1 MDKRAAPSLT
11 RRVGA
16 RYDAGVSRPLLQNDR
31 VLRALRRKPVDVTP
45 IWIMRQA
52 GRYMPEY
59 RALRAEADFLSLCQT
74 PELAARAT
82 LLPIELLGV
91 DAAIIFS
98 DILIPVQAMGM
109 QLVFSESKGPQLP
122 VPIRDRA
129 DIDALKDFDPWTDT
143 AFLPVS
149 IQQTV
154 KALDGRVPLLGF
166 AGAPY
171 TLATYMIEG
180 ETSKNFHGIKR
191 LAYQAPDLL
200 HRLLERLT
208 RMVGEYL
215 VAQVEAGADAVQI
228 FDTWAGALSP
238 LDYAA
243 FCAPYTAR
251 IVETVKKTGAPVIL
265 YVNGC
270 AALLEAMAG
279 TGVDAISVDWRVDL
293 AEAKQRVGGRVALQ
307 GNLDPCVLY
316 APSEVIRRHAQRILD
331 AYGREPGHVFNL
343 GHGILPD
350 VSVESAKTLVH
361 AVHDASRAIRSS

>member
-1 MDKRAAPSLT
+1 MP
-11 RRVGA
+11 GM
-16 RYDAGVSRPLLQNDR
+16 SRPLLRNDR
-31 VLRALRRKPVDVTP
+31 VLRALRREAVDLTPV
-45 IWIMRQA
+45 WIMRQA

-59 RALRAEADFLSLCQT
+59 RAIRAEADFLTLCKT
-74 PELAARAT
+74 PELATRAT
-82 LLPIELLGV
+82 LLPIDLLGV

-109 QLVFSESKGPQLP
+109 ELIFSESKGPQLP
-122 VPIRDRA
+122 TPIRDRA
-129 DIDALKDFDPWTDT
+129 GIDGLKDFDPWVDT
-143 AFLPVS
+143 AFVPAS

-180 ETSKNFHGIKR
+180 ETSKNFYGIKR
-191 LAYQAPDLL
+191 LAYQAPEML

-208 RMVGEYL
+208 NMVGKYL
-215 VAQVEAGADAVQI
+215 VAQVEAGADAVQL
-228 FDTWAGALSP
+228 FDTWAGGLSP
-238 LDYAA
+238 ADYAT
-243 FCAPYTAR
+243 FSAPYTAK
-251 IVETVKKTGAPVIL
+251 IVQTVKKTGVPIIL

-270 AALLEAMAG
+270 AALLESMAD

-293 AEAKQRVGGRVALQ
+293 AEAKQRVGARVALQ

-316 APSEVIRRHAQRILD
+316 APPDVIRRHAQHILN

-350 VSVESAKTLVH
+350 VSVESAKTLVS
-361 AVHDASRAIRSS
+361 AVRDASRAIRA

>member
-1 MDKRAAPSLT
+1 MRPPSLT
-11 RRVGA
+11 PRVSA
-16 RYDAGVSRPLLQNDR
+16 RYDAGVSRVLKNNRL
-31 VLRALRRKPVDVTP
+31 LRALRREAVDVTP
-45 IWIMRQA
+45 VWIMRQA

-82 LLPIELLGV
+82 LLPIDLLGV

-109 QLVFSESKGPQLP
+109 PLVFSESRGPQLP

-129 DIDALKDFDPWTDT
+129 GVDALKDFDPWTDT
-143 AFLPVS
+143 AFLPAS

-180 ETSKNFHGIKR
+180 ETSKHFYGIKR

-208 RMVGEYL
+208 RMVGDYL

-238 LDYAA
+238 PDYAA

-270 AALLEAMAG
+270 ATLLETMVE
-279 TGVDAISVDWRVDL
+279 TGVDAISVDWRMDL
-293 AEAKQRVGGRVALQ
+293 GEARARVGGRVALQ

-316 APSEVIRRHAQRILD
+316 APSDVLSGHARRILD

-350 VSVESAKTLVH
+350 VSVESAKTLVE
-361 AVHDASRAIRSS
+361 

>member
-1 MDKRAAPSLT
+1 MTLRGD
-11 RRVGA
+11 A
-16 RYDAGVSRPLLQNDR
+16 RYDAGVSRPLLKNDR
-31 VLRALRRKPVDVTP
+31 VLRALRREPVDVTP

-59 RALRAEADFLSLCQT
+59 RALRAEADFLSLCKT
-74 PELAARAT
+74 PELSTRAT
-82 LLPIELLGV
+82 LLPIDLLGV

-109 QLVFSESKGPQLP
+109 ELVFSESKGPQLP

-129 DIDALKDFDPWTDT
+129 GIDALKDFDPWTHT
-143 AFLPVS
+143 AFLPAS

-154 KALDGRVPLLGF
+154 KVLNGRVPLLGF

-180 ETSKNFHGIKR
+180 ETSKNFYGIKR
-191 LAYQAPDLL
+191 LAYQAPELL

-215 VAQVEAGADAVQI
+215 VAQIEAGADAVQL
-228 FDTWAGALSP
+228 FDTWAGALAP
-238 LDYAA
+238 ADYDA
-243 FCAPYTAR
+243 FCAPYTAK
-251 IVETVKKTGAPVIL
+251 IVETVKKTGAPIIL

-270 AALLEAMAG
+270 ATLLESMAG

-293 AEAKQRVGGRVALQ
+293 AEAKARVGDRVALQ

-316 APSEVIRRHAQRILD
+316 APPEVIRRHTRRILEI
-331 AYGREPGHVFNL
+331 YQREPGHVFNL

-350 VSVESAKTLVH
+350 VSVESARTLVQ
-361 AVHDASRAIRSS
+361 AVHDMSGASRS

>member
-1 MDKRAAPSLT
+1 M
-11 RRVGA
+11 
-16 RYDAGVSRPLLQNDR
+16 SRLLKNDL
-31 VLRALRRKPVDVTP
+31 VLRALRREPVDVTP
-45 IWIMRQA
+45 VWIMRQA

-59 RALRAEADFLSLCQT
+59 RAIRAEADFLTLCQT
-74 PELAARAT
+74 PELATRAT
-82 LLPIELLGV
+82 LLPIDLLGV

-109 QLVFSESKGPQLP
+109 ELVFSESKGPQLP
-122 VPIRDRA
+122 TPIRDRA
-129 DIDALKDFDPWTDT
+129 DIDRLKDFDPESDT
-143 AFLPVS
+143 AFLPAS
-149 IQQTV
+149 IRQTV

-180 ETSKNFHGIKR
+180 ETSKNFYGIKR

-208 RMVGEYL
+208 RVVGEYL
-215 VAQVEAGADAVQI
+215 VAQVEAGADAVQL
-228 FDTWAGALSP
+228 FDTWAGALAP
-238 LDYAA
+238 ADYAA

-251 IVETVKKTGAPVIL
+251 IVEAVKKTGAPVIV

-270 AALLEAMAG
+270 ATLLEAMAG
-279 TGVDAISVDWRVDL
+279 TGVDAISVDWRLDL
-293 AEAKQRVGGRVALQ
+293 AEAKRRVGARVALQ

-316 APSEVIRRHAQRILD
+316 APEDVVRLHARRILD
-331 AYGREPGHVFNL
+331 AYGGESGHVFNL

-350 VSVESAKTLVH
+350 VSVANAKALVN
-361 AVHDASRAIRSS
+361 AVHHGSRAIRSS

>member
-1 MDKRAAPSLT
+1 MTLRG
-11 RRVGA
+11 GA
-16 RYDAGVSRPLLQNDR
+16 RYDAGVSRPVLKNDR
-31 VLRALRRKPVDVTP
+31 VLRALRREPVDVTP

-59 RALRAEADFLSLCQT
+59 RAIRAEADFLTLCKT
-74 PELAARAT
+74 PDLSTRAT
-82 LLPIELLGV
+82 LLPIDLLGV

-109 QLVFSESKGPQLP
+109 DLVFSESKGPQLP

-129 DIDALKDFDPWTDT
+129 GVDALKDFDPWTHT
-143 AFLPVS
+143 GFLPAS

-154 KALDGRVPLLGF
+154 NALDGRVPLLGF

-180 ETSKNFHGIKR
+180 ETSKNFYGIKR
-191 LAYQAPDLL
+191 LAYQAPELL

-208 RMVGEYL
+208 RMVAEYL
-215 VAQVEAGADAVQI
+215 VAQIEAGADAVQL
-228 FDTWAGALSP
+228 FDTWAGALAP
-238 LDYAA
+238 ADYNA
-243 FCAPYTAR
+243 FCAPYTAK
-251 IVETVKKTGAPVIL
+251 IVEAVKKTGAPIIL

-270 AALLEAMAG
+270 ATLLESMAD
-279 TGVDAISVDWRVDL
+279 TGVDAISVDWRMDL
-293 AEAKQRVGGRVALQ
+293 AEAKARVGTRVALQ

-316 APSEVIRRHAQRILD
+316 APADTIRLHTQRILD
-331 AYGREPGHVFNL
+331 AYQRQPGHVFNL

-350 VSVESAKTLVH
+350 VSVASARSLVD
-361 AVHDASRAIRSS
+361 AVHELSRVPRS

>member
-1 MDKRAAPSLT
+1 MVAASLT
-11 RRVGA
+11 PRVGA
-16 RYDAGVSRPLLQNDR
+16 RYDAGVSRLLKNDR
-31 VLRALRRKPVDVTP
+31 VLRALRREAVDITP

-59 RALRAEADFLSLCQT
+59 RALRAEADFLTLCRT
-74 PELAARAT
+74 PELATRAT
-82 LLPIELLGV
+82 LLPIDLLGV

-98 DILIPVQAMGM
+98 DILVPVQAMGM
-109 QLVFSESKGPQLP
+109 PLVFSESKGPQLP

-129 DIDALKDFDPWTDT
+129 GVDALKDFDPWNDT
-143 AFLPVS
+143 GFLLAS

-154 KALDGRVPLLGF
+154 SALDGRVPLLGF

-180 ETSKNFHGIKR
+180 ETSKNFYGIKR
-191 LAYQAPDLL
+191 LAYQAPELL
-200 HRLLERLT
+200 HRLLDRLT
-208 RMVGEYL
+208 HMVGNYL

-238 LDYAA
+238 SDYAA
-243 FCAPYTAR
+243 FCGPYTAR
-251 IVETVKKTGAPVIL
+251 IVETVKKTGVPVIL

-270 AALLEAMAG
+270 AALLEAMVD

-293 AEAKQRVGGRVALQ
+293 AEARERIGGRVALQ
-307 GNLDPCVLY
+307 GNLDPCALY
-316 APSEVIRRHAQRILD
+316 AQPDTLRQAACRVLD

-350 VSVESAKTLVH
+350 VSVESAKMLVDT
-361 AVHDASRAIRSS
+361 VHQSSRALRS